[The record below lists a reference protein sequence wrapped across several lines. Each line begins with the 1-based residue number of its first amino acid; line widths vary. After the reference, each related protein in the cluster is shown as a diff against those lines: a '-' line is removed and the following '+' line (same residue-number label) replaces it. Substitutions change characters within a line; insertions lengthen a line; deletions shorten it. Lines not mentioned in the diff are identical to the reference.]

1 MILEVRM
8 MKNNDIIQ
16 HYASPY
22 YDPDYFKRYYQEH
35 RDEILAKKRK
45 GTKKSDAELESALV
59 KRGTRAAINKGIS
72 NAQKT
77 DTTKLR
83 DEHKAKANAYRD
95 QIKNRLTKIS
105 DKLKDD
111 IKKFNES
118 YNKKAEAD
126 TARTSVEK
134 KRLAKKA
141 EDANTKATRSAE
153 RQIESLRKQM
163 KNTKSPSQKI
173 ALQRQI
179 NRASNELAES
189 KKATALAKATSSAA
203 ASNDLKGR
211 KLNYNKIKSANSEQ
225 QRESAKN
232 TKEAVREERKKT
244 LDTWRKN
251 LNSQIEA
258 IRGNYKSIRKTEMQK
273 FDESYQT
280 SSPSSNDSLQEKIK
294 QASARARKQS
304 EERRQR
310 NKRFQK

>member
-1 MILEVRM
+1 ML
-8 MKNNDIIQ
+8 KNNDIIQ

-22 YDPDYFKRYYQEH
+22 YDPDYFKQYYQEH

-45 GTKKSDAELESALV
+45 GTKKSDAELEAALV

-83 DEHKAKANAYRD
+83 DDHKTKTNAYRD
-95 QIKNRLTKIS
+95 QIKNRLTEIS
-105 DKLKDD
+105 DKLKAD

-118 YNKKAEAD
+118 YEKKAEAD
-126 TARTSVEK
+126 TARTSAEK

-141 EDANTKATRSAE
+141 EDANTKAARTAE

-163 KNTKSPSQKI
+163 KATKSPSQKI

-179 NRASNELAES
+179 NKASNELAES

-232 TKEAVREERKKT
+232 TKESVREERKKT
-244 LDTWRKN
+244 LDTWREN

-258 IRGNYKSIRKTEMQK
+258 IRENYKSIRKTEMQK

-280 SSPSSNDSLQEKIK
+280 TSDATASSDDSLQKKIEK
-294 QASARARKQS
+294 ASARARQQS

-310 NKRFQK
+310 NKRYQR